1 MSPVELPYVSAK
13 ELQDYFGSTF
23 YERGRSYANK
33 GMVGQASWDPDA
45 MTLRADVSGTAAH
58 DYTSIVRLE
67 QHSPTAKSFTVLSS
81 RCTCPV
87 GGDCKHVVAALMAAS
102 IRQVAPF
109 GSTALHDPDQRRSP
123 EDATWKAAH
132 SGAAR
137 KEARHQTPAG
147 GSAPSSRGPRESD
160 WKSILS
166 GFSSDQV
173 DESVWASGPGG
184 TLAGSAP
191 TRLALGFEISELRRT
206 GFGNFETHPIR
217 RSKLT
222 GRTDL
227 VVTLRPLME
236 GARSNW
242 IKGNVSWSNI
252 ANNSNTRAYAQGQ
265 AAWFAQLYGLSAISS
280 NHLITNDDSVVLDW
294 FTSPLLWHLFDQAR
308 SLGIELV
315 GASRGLSIHRGEEG
329 STECDVVAVSDG
341 LEARSLIT
349 IDGESFDQ
357 GFCGPIDDHG
367 FYGIST
373 SGGTSLVLAPAEPRT
388 NHDVVQM
395 LRRWEPV
402 TISHDQVHDFFT
414 DFYPKLAYATS
425 VASSDDSV
433 ALPVLVPPDLALT
446 VTYGDRGA
454 HLAWEWHYHHPMQTF
469 PVHRGHLPDRDRSI
483 EHEDGVLAKLSSAV
497 AATSMPLTLP
507 SEIRRAGTVDLD
519 GLQTAVFADKL
530 LPVLTDIDHLEVH
543 EIGDRPAYREV
554 TEAPLVSMSTDEAE
568 DSDWFDIRFHIM
580 IAGQQVRFADLFVA
594 LAQGAAMMVLPDG
607 SYFSLDTPFFDK
619 FRRMLAESDVIADW
633 QPDSPRLS
641 RYHMDL
647 WAEFDGLVDESTAA
661 ASWRRSVEAL
671 SHLGEIPA
679 LDVPDGV
686 EATLRPYQQEGF
698 SWLAAL
704 WSSGLGGILADD
716 MGLGK
721 TLQALSL
728 FTHIKNTSVNASP
741 ILVVAP
747 TSVMST
753 WRAEAE
759 KFTPGLRV
767 ATISATEK
775 KRKTTLA
782 EEIEDADLVITSYAI
797 LRLDAQAFRSIEWD
811 TFVLDEAQFVKN
823 RTAKV
828 HTAAKAVQA
837 RFRLA
842 ITGTPMENSLTDLWS
857 LYSITSPGLL
867 PGIEKFRREIVSPIE
882 SGESPDGMALLRRR
896 IRPFMKRRNKELV
909 AADLPPKQEQVL
921 SVELST
927 KHRDLYNTILQKERK
942 KLLGLINDM
951 DRNRFAIFRSLTLL
965 RMLAIDPFLIDERY
979 ESIGSSKLSAL
990 FSHLDDVVA
999 EGHRTIIFS
1008 QFTSFLSRVGEQ
1020 LEHRNIDYCYLD
1032 GSTRNRGAVID
1043 DFRAGDA
1050 PVFLI
1055 SLKAGG
1061 FGLTLTEADYVFLL
1075 DPWWNPAVEAQ
1086 AIDRAHRI
1094 GQTKNVMVYRMVAEK
1109 TIEEKVLAL
1118 QEKKAQLFDSLVNE
1132 GEGFSSTITGEDIR
1146 GLLDG

>member
-1 MSPVELPYVSAK
+1 MSPAELPYVSAK
-13 ELQDYFGSTF
+13 ELQDYFGTTF

-33 GMVGQASWDPDA
+33 GMVGQASWDPQA

-58 DYTSIVRLE
+58 DYISTVRL
-67 QHSPTAKSFTVLSS
+67 QRHSPTAKSFTVLSS

-87 GGDCKHVVAALMAAS
+87 GRDCKHVVAALMAVS

-123 EDATWKAAH
+123 DDADWQTAR
-132 SGAAR
+132 SGTAPRGWA
-137 KEARHQTPAG
+137 PD
-147 GSAPSSRGPRESD
+147 GSNASSHESREPD

-166 GFSSDQV
+166 GFSSDRV
-173 DESVWASGPGG
+173 DDSVWASGPGG

-191 TRLALGFEISELRRT
+191 TRLALGFEICQLRRT

-217 RSKLT
+217 RPKFT
-222 GRTDL
+222 GRSDL

-236 GARSNW
+236 GARGNW
-242 IKGNVSWSNI
+242 IKGDVSWSNI
-252 ANNSNTRAYAQGQ
+252 ANTSNTRAYAHGQ
-265 AAWFAQLYGLSAISS
+265 AAWFAQLYGLSAIGSK
-280 NHLITNDDSVVLDW
+280 HLITNDDSVVLDW
-294 FTSPLLWHLFDQAR
+294 FTSPLLWHLFDQAK

-315 GASRGLSIHRGEEG
+315 GTSSGLSIHFREEG
-329 STECDVVAVSDG
+329 STECDVVAISGG
-341 LEARSLIT
+341 LETRSRIT
-349 IDGESFDQ
+349 IDDESFDQ

-373 SGGTSLVLAPAEPRT
+373 TGGFSLVLAPAETRT
-388 NHDVVQM
+388 DRDVVQM

-402 TISHDQVHDFFT
+402 TITDGQTRDFFT
-414 DFYPKLAYATS
+414 DFYPKLAYATT
-425 VASSDDSV
+425 VVSSDDSV
-433 ALPVLVPPDLALT
+433 TLPVLAPPDLALT
-446 VTYGDRGA
+446 ITYGGQGA
-454 HLAWEWHYHHPMQTF
+454 HLTWEWHYHHPVQTF
-469 PVHRGHLPDRDRSI
+469 PVRRGALVDRNRSL
-483 EHEDGVLAKLSSAV
+483 EHEDGVLVKLSSTV
-497 AATSMPLTLP
+497 AATPLPLTLP
-507 SEIRRAGTVDLD
+507 SEVRRADTVDLD
-519 GLQTAVFADKL
+519 GLQTAVFVDKL
-530 LPVLTDIDHLEVH
+530 LPNLSDIDQLEVLEVGH
-543 EIGDRPAYREV
+543 RPDYREV
-554 TEAPLVSMSTDEAE
+554 TDAPLVSMSTEEAE
-568 DSDWFDIRFHIM
+568 DSDWFDIRFHVTID
-580 IAGQQVRFADLFVA
+580 GQQVRFADLFVA

-607 SYFSLDTPFFDK
+607 TYFSLDGPFFDK
-619 FRRMLAESDVIADW
+619 FRRMLADSDVIADW
-633 QPDSPRLS
+633 QPESPRLS

-647 WAEFDGLVDESTAA
+647 WAEFDEVVDESAAA
-661 ASWRRSVEAL
+661 ASWRRSVETL

-679 LDVPDGV
+679 LDVPEGI
-686 EATLRPYQQEGF
+686 EATLRPYQLEGF
-698 SWLAAL
+698 SWLVAL

-728 FTHIKNTSVNASP
+728 FTHVKNTDDNAAP

-759 KFTPGLRV
+759 KFAPGLRV

-797 LRLDAQAFRSIEWD
+797 LRLDARAFRSIVWD

-828 HTAAKAVQA
+828 HAAAKTIQA

-857 LYSITSPGLL
+857 LCSITSPGLL

-882 SGESPDGMALLRRR
+882 SGESPEGMALLRRQ

-909 AADLPPKQEQVL
+909 AADLPPKQEQIL
-921 SVELST
+921 RVELST
-927 KHRDLYNTILQKERK
+927 KHRDLYNTVLQKERK

-965 RMLAIDPFLIDERY
+965 RMLAIDPYLIDEKY
-979 ESIGSSKLSAL
+979 EAIGSSKLSAL
-990 FSHLDDVVA
+990 FSHLDDIVA

-1008 QFTSFLSRVGEQ
+1008 QFTSFLTRVGEQ
-1020 LEHRNIDYCYLD
+1020 LDHRDINYCYLD

-1043 DFRAGDA
+1043 DFRTGDA

-1086 AIDRAHRI
+1086 AVDRAHRI
-1094 GQTKNVMVYRMVAEK
+1094 GQTKNVMVYRMVSEK

-1118 QEKKAQLFDSLVNE
+1118 QERKAQLFDSLVNE
-1132 GEGFSSTITGEDIR
+1132 GEGFASAITGEDIR

>member
-1 MSPVELPYVSAK
+1 
-13 ELQDYFGSTF
+13 
-23 YERGRSYANK
+23 
-33 GMVGQASWDPDA
+33 
-45 MTLRADVSGTAAH
+45 
-58 DYTSIVRLE
+58 
-67 QHSPTAKSFTVLSS
+67 
-81 RCTCPV
+81 
-87 GGDCKHVVAALMAAS
+87 
-102 IRQVAPF
+102 
-109 GSTALHDPDQRRSP
+109 
-123 EDATWKAAH
+123 
-132 SGAAR
+132 
-137 KEARHQTPAG
+137 
-147 GSAPSSRGPRESD
+147 
-160 WKSILS
+160 
-166 GFSSDQV
+166 
-173 DESVWASGPGG
+173 
-184 TLAGSAP
+184 
-191 TRLALGFEISELRRT
+191 
-206 GFGNFETHPIR
+206 
-217 RSKLT
+217 
-222 GRTDL
+222 
-227 VVTLRPLME
+227 
-236 GARSNW
+236 
-242 IKGNVSWSNI
+242 
-252 ANNSNTRAYAQGQ
+252 
-265 AAWFAQLYGLSAISS
+265 
-280 NHLITNDDSVVLDW
+280 
-294 FTSPLLWHLFDQAR
+294 
-308 SLGIELV
+308 
-315 GASRGLSIHRGEEG
+315 
-329 STECDVVAVSDG
+329 
-341 LEARSLIT
+341 
-349 IDGESFDQ
+349 
-357 GFCGPIDDHG
+357 
-367 FYGIST
+367 
-373 SGGTSLVLAPAEPRT
+373 
-388 NHDVVQM
+388 
-395 LRRWEPV
+395 
-402 TISHDQVHDFFT
+402 
-414 DFYPKLAYATS
+414 
-425 VASSDDSV
+425 
-433 ALPVLVPPDLALT
+433 
-446 VTYGDRGA
+446 
-454 HLAWEWHYHHPMQTF
+454 
-469 PVHRGHLPDRDRSI
+469 
-483 EHEDGVLAKLSSAV
+483 
-497 AATSMPLTLP
+497 
-507 SEIRRAGTVDLD
+507 
-519 GLQTAVFADKL
+519 
-530 LPVLTDIDHLEVH
+530 
-543 EIGDRPAYREV
+543 
-554 TEAPLVSMSTDEAE
+554 
-568 DSDWFDIRFHIM
+568 
-580 IAGQQVRFADLFVA
+580 
-594 LAQGAAMMVLPDG
+594 
-607 SYFSLDTPFFDK
+607 
-619 FRRMLAESDVIADW
+619 
-633 QPDSPRLS
+633 DSPRLS

-647 WAEFDGLVDESTAA
+647 WAEFDELVDESTAA

-728 FTHIKNTSVNASP
+728 FTHIKNTNANASP

-767 ATISATEK
+767 AIISATEK

-828 HTAAKAVQA
+828 HTAAKAIPA

-882 SGESPDGMALLRRR
+882 SGESPEGMALLRRR

-921 SVELST
+921 RVELST

-965 RMLAIDPFLIDERY
+965 RMLAIDPYLIDEKY
-979 ESIGSSKLSAL
+979 EAIGSSKLSAL

-1043 DFRAGDA
+1043 DFRTGDA

>member
-1 MSPVELPYVSAK
+1 MPPVELPYVSAK
-13 ELQDYFGSTF
+13 ELQDYFGTTF

-33 GMVGQASWDPDA
+33 GMVGQATWDPEA

-58 DYTSIVRLE
+58 DYTSTVRLE
-67 QHSPTAKSFTVLSS
+67 RHNPTAKSFTVISS
-81 RCTCPV
+81 MCTCPV

-123 EDATWKAAH
+123 DDADWRSAH
-132 SGAAR
+132 VRAAR
-137 KEARHQTPAG
+137 TSPRGRAPD
-147 GSAPSSRGPRESD
+147 GSTPSSQSRRESD
-160 WKSILS
+160 WKSLLS
-166 GFSSDQV
+166 GFSADRV
-173 DESVWASGPGG
+173 DDSVWASGPGG
-184 TLAGSAP
+184 TLVGSAP

-217 RSKLT
+217 RPELT

-236 GARSNW
+236 GARRNW

-315 GASRGLSIHRGEEG
+315 GTSRGLSIRRGEEG

-341 LEARSLIT
+341 LEARSLVT

-373 SGGTSLVLAPAEPRT
+373 SGGLSIVLAPAEART

-395 LRRWEPV
+395 LRRWEPI
-402 TISHDQVHDFFT
+402 TITDGQIRDFFT
-414 DFYPKLAYATS
+414 DFYPKLAYATT
-425 VASSDDSV
+425 VVSSDDSV

-446 VTYGDRGA
+446 VTYGDHGA
-454 HLAWEWHYHHPMQTF
+454 HLTWEWHYHHPVQTF
-469 PVHRGHLPDRDRSI
+469 PVRRGPLADRNRSI
-483 EHEDGVLAKLSSAV
+483 EHEDDVLEKLSTTI
-497 AATSMPLTLP
+497 AATAMPLTLP
-507 SEIRRAGTVDLD
+507 SEVRRADTVGLD
-519 GLQTAVFADKL
+519 NLQTAVLVDKL
-530 LPVLTDIDHLEVH
+530 LPALSDIDHLEVH
-543 EIGDRPAYREV
+543 EVGSRPDYREV
-554 TEAPLVSMSTDEAE
+554 TDAPLVAMSTDEAE
-568 DSDWFDIRFHIM
+568 DSDWFDIRFDIT

-594 LAQGAAMMVLPDG
+594 LAQGAAMIVLPDG
-607 SYFSLDTPFFDK
+607 AYFSLDAPFFDK
-619 FRRMLAESDVIADW
+619 FRQMLADSDVIADW
-633 QPDSPRLS
+633 KPESPRLS

-647 WAEFDGLVDESTAA
+647 WAEFDELVDESAAA

-679 LDVPDGV
+679 LDVPEGID
-686 EATLRPYQQEGF
+686 ATLRPYQQEGF

-728 FTHIKNTSVNASP
+728 FTHVKNTNMNAAP

-759 KFTPGLRV
+759 KFAPGLRV
-767 ATISATEK
+767 ATVSATEK

-782 EEIEDADLVITSYAI
+782 EEIEEADLVITSYAI
-797 LRLDAQAFRSIEWD
+797 LRLDALAFRSIVWD

-828 HTAAKAVQA
+828 HTAAKAIQA

-867 PGIEKFRREIVSPIE
+867 PGFEKFRREIVSPIE
-882 SGESPDGMALLRRR
+882 SGEAPEGMALLRRR

-909 AADLPPKQEQVL
+909 AADLPPKQEQIL

-927 KHRDLYNTILQKERK
+927 KHRELYNTVLQKERK

-965 RMLAIDPFLIDERY
+965 RMLAIDPYLIDAKY
-979 ESIGSSKLSAL
+979 EGIGSSKLSAL
-990 FSHLDDVVA
+990 FSHLDDIVA

-1008 QFTSFLSRVGEQ
+1008 QFTSFLTRVGEQ
-1020 LEHRNIDYCYLD
+1020 LEHRNINYAYLD
-1032 GSTRNRGAVID
+1032 GSTRNRGAVIE

-1086 AIDRAHRI
+1086 AVDRAHRI
-1094 GQTKNVMVYRMVAEK
+1094 GQTKNVMVYRMVSEK

-1118 QEKKAQLFDSLVNE
+1118 QERKAQLFDSLVNE
-1132 GEGFSSTITGEDIR
+1132 GEGFSSAITSEDIR

>member
-1 MSPVELPYVSAK
+1 MSPAELPFVSAK
-13 ELQDYFGSTF
+13 ELQDYFGTTF

-33 GMVGQASWDPDA
+33 GMVGQVSWDPEA
-45 MTLRADVSGTAAH
+45 LTLRADVSGSAAH
-58 DYTSIVRLE
+58 DYTSTVRLE
-67 QHSPTAKSFTVLSS
+67 RQSPTAKSFAVLSS

-123 EDATWKAAH
+123 EPPAWK
-132 SGAAR
+132 
-137 KEARHQTPAG
+137 TAG
-147 GSAPSSRGPRESD
+147 SKTSSRTSAGSD

-166 GFSSDQV
+166 GFSSDRV
-173 DESVWASGPGG
+173 DESVRASDPAG
-184 TLAGSAP
+184 TLAGSVP
-191 TRLALGFEISELRRT
+191 TRLALGFEIAELRRT
-206 GFGNFETHPIR
+206 RFGNFETHPITR
-217 RSKLT
+217 TKFT
-222 GRTDL
+222 GSTDL

-236 GARSNW
+236 GARRNW
-242 IKGNVSWSNI
+242 IKGNVSWSNTV
-252 ANNSNTRAYAQGQ
+252 NNATTRAYARGQ
-265 AAWFAQLYGLSAISS
+265 AVWFAQLYGLSALTSH
-280 NHLITNDDSVVLDW
+280 HLITNDDSVVLDW
-294 FTSPLLWHLFDQAR
+294 FTSPLLWHLFDQAK

-315 GASRGLSIHRGEEG
+315 GTSRRLSVRQGEEG
-329 STECDVVAVSDG
+329 TTRCDVQASSKG
-341 LEARSLIT
+341 LEVRSLIS
-349 IDGESFDQ
+349 IDDESFAQ
-357 GFCGPIDDHG
+357 GFSGPVDDHG

-373 SGGTSLVLAPAEPRT
+373 DAGLSLTLAPAEKVT
-388 NHDVVQM
+388 DHQVVEM
-395 LRRWEPV
+395 LRRWEPI
-402 TISHDQVHDFFT
+402 TISHDQMHDFFT
-414 DFYPKLAYATS
+414 DFYPKLAYATT
-425 VASSDDSV
+425 VVSSDDSV
-433 ALPVLVPPDLALT
+433 TLPVLVPPDLALT
-446 VTYGDRGA
+446 ITYADQGA
-454 HLAWEWHYHHPMQTF
+454 HLRWEWHYHHPEQTF
-469 PVHRGHLPDRDRSI
+469 PVRRGPLADRNRSL
-483 EHEDGVLAKLSSAV
+483 EHEDGVLTQLSSTV
-497 AATSMPLTLP
+497 GATAMPLTLP
-507 SEIRRAGTVDLD
+507 TEVRRADTVNLD
-519 GLQTAVFADKL
+519 SLHTAVFVDKL
-530 LPVLTDIDHLEVH
+530 LPALTAVDHLVVH
-543 EIGDRPAYREV
+543 EFGDRPDYREV
-554 TEAPLVSMSTDEAE
+554 ADAPLIAMSTDEAE
-568 DSDWFDIRFHIM
+568 DSDWFDIRFNIT
-580 IAGQQVRFADLFVA
+580 IAGQQVRFSDLFVA
-594 LAQGAAMMVLPDG
+594 LAQGAELLVLPNG
-607 SYFSLDTPFFDK
+607 AYFSLDTPFFDK
-619 FRRMLAESDVIADW
+619 FRRMLADSDLIADW
-633 QPDSPRLS
+633 EPDSPRLS

-647 WAEFDGLVDESTAA
+647 WAEFDELVDESTAA
-661 ASWRRSVEAL
+661 ATWRRSVEAL

-679 LDVPDGV
+679 LDVPDGI

-698 SWLAAL
+698 SWLVAL

-728 FTHIKNTSVNASP
+728 FTHIKNTTENSAP

-759 KFTPGLRV
+759 KFAPDLRV

-775 KRKTTLA
+775 KRKTALT
-782 EEIEDADLVITSYAI
+782 EEIEGADLVITSYAI
-797 LRLDAQAFRSIEWD
+797 LRLDAQAFRSIVWD

-828 HTAAKAVQA
+828 HTAAKAIQA

-867 PGIEKFRREIVSPIE
+867 PGIEKFRREIVAPIE
-882 SGESPDGMALLRRR
+882 SGEAPEGMALLRRR

-909 AADLPPKQEQVL
+909 AADLPPKQEQIL
-921 SVELST
+921 SIELSS

-965 RMLAIDPFLIDERY
+965 RMLAIDPYLIDEKY

-990 FSHLDDVVA
+990 FSHLDDIVA

-1020 LEHRNIDYCYLD
+1020 LEHRNINYCYLD
-1032 GSTRNRGAVID
+1032 GSTRNRGAVIG
-1043 DFRAGDA
+1043 DFRTGDS

-1086 AIDRAHRI
+1086 AVDRAHRI

-1118 QEKKAQLFDSLVNE
+1118 QERKAQLFDSLVNE
-1132 GEGFSSTITGEDIR
+1132 GEGFSSKITVEDIR

>member
-13 ELQDYFGSTF
+13 ELQDYFGTTF

-33 GMVGQASWDPDA
+33 GMVGQARWDPEDN
-45 MTLRADVSGTAAH
+45 TLRADVAGSAAQ
-58 DYTSIVRLE
+58 DYTSIVRLKR
-67 QHSPTAKSFTVLSS
+67 HSPTAKSFTVLSS
-81 RCTCPV
+81 QCTCPV

-102 IRQVAPF
+102 VRQVAPF
-109 GSTALHDPDQRRSP
+109 GSTALHDPDQRSSP
-123 EDATWKAAH
+123 DPPSWQTAH
-132 SGAAR
+132 SRTASRSG
-137 KEARHQTPAG
+137 T
-147 GSAPSSRGPRESD
+147 SSPRRAESD

-166 GFSSDQV
+166 GFSSDRV
-173 DESVWASGPGG
+173 DASVWASGPGG
-184 TLAGSAP
+184 TLAGTAP

-206 GFGNFETHPIR
+206 RFGNFEVHPITR
-217 RSKLT
+217 TKLT
-222 GRTDL
+222 GYTDL

-236 GARSNW
+236 GARRNW

-252 ANNSNTRAYAQGQ
+252 ANNSTTRAYARGQ
-265 AAWFAQLYGLSAISS
+265 AAWFAQLYGLSAINS
-280 NHLITNDDSVVLDW
+280 NRLVTNEDTVVLDW
-294 FTSPLLWHLFDQAR
+294 FASPLLWHLFDQAR
-308 SLGIELV
+308 TLGIELV
-315 GASRGLSIHRGEEG
+315 GTRRELTVRLADEAT
-329 STECDVVAVSDG
+329 TECDVVATPQG
-341 LEARSLIT
+341 LEVRSLIT
-349 IDGESFDQ
+349 VDEEPFDQ
-357 GFCGPIDDHG
+357 GLSGPIDDHG

-373 SGGTSLVLAPAEPRT
+373 AAGLALVLAPAEKT
-388 NHDVVQM
+388 TDHAVVEM
-395 LRRWEPV
+395 LRRSEPV
-402 TISHDQVHDFFT
+402 TISKDQMDDFFT
-414 DFYPKLAYATS
+414 GFYPKLAYATT
-425 VASSDDSV
+425 VISSDDSV
-433 ALPVLVPPDLALT
+433 TLPVLVPPDLALT
-446 VTYGDRGA
+446 VTYGDHGA
-454 HLAWEWHYHHPMQTF
+454 HLTWEWHYHHPTHTF
-469 PVHRGHLPDRDRSI
+469 PIRRGLAPDRDRSI
-483 EHEDGVLAKLSSAV
+483 EHEDTVLANLSSTV
-497 AATSMPLTLP
+497 AAIPVPLTLP
-507 SEIRRAGTVDLD
+507 SALGHAGTVNLD
-519 GLQTAVFADKL
+519 GLQTAVFVDKL
-530 LPVLTDIDHLEVH
+530 LPTLSDIDHLEVN
-543 EIGDRPAYREV
+543 EVGDRPDYREV

-580 IAGQQVRFADLFVA
+580 IAGQKVRFADLFVA
-594 LAQGAAMMVLPDG
+594 LAQGAKMIVLPDG
-607 SYFSLDTPFFDK
+607 AYFSLDGPFFDK

-647 WAEFDGLVDESTAA
+647 WAEFDELVDDSTAA

-671 SHLGEIPA
+671 SHLGEIPS
-679 LDVPDGV
+679 LDVPEGI

-728 FTHIKNTSVNASP
+728 FTHIKNTTANASP

-759 KFTPGLRV
+759 KFAPGLRV
-767 ATISATEK
+767 TTISATEK
-775 KRKTTLA
+775 KRKTALA

-797 LRLDAQAFRSIEWD
+797 LRLDAQAFRSIVWD

-828 HTAAKAVQA
+828 HTAAKGIQA

-867 PGIEKFRREIVSPIE
+867 PGIEKFRREIVLPIE
-882 SGESPDGMALLRRR
+882 SGESPEGMALLRRR

-909 AADLPPKQEQVL
+909 AADLPPKQEQIL
-921 SVELST
+921 SVELNS
-927 KHRDLYNTILQKERK
+927 KHRDLYNTVLQKERK

-965 RMLAIDPFLIDERY
+965 RMLAIDPYLIDEKY
-979 ESIGSSKLSAL
+979 EAIGSSKLSAL
-990 FSHLDDVVA
+990 FSHLDDIIA

-1020 LEHRNIDYCYLD
+1020 LDHRNINYCYLD

-1043 DFRAGDA
+1043 DFRAGEA

-1086 AIDRAHRI
+1086 AVDRAHRI
-1094 GQTKNVMVYRMVAEK
+1094 GQTKNVMVYRMVSEK

-1118 QEKKAQLFDSLVNE
+1118 QERKAQLFDSLVNE
-1132 GEGFSSTITGEDIR
+1132 GEGFSSAITSEDIR

>member
-1 MSPVELPYVSAK
+1 
-13 ELQDYFGSTF
+13 
-23 YERGRSYANK
+23 
-33 GMVGQASWDPDA
+33 
-45 MTLRADVSGTAAH
+45 
-58 DYTSIVRLE
+58 
-67 QHSPTAKSFTVLSS
+67 
-81 RCTCPV
+81 
-87 GGDCKHVVAALMAAS
+87 
-102 IRQVAPF
+102 
-109 GSTALHDPDQRRSP
+109 
-123 EDATWKAAH
+123 
-132 SGAAR
+132 
-137 KEARHQTPAG
+137 
-147 GSAPSSRGPRESD
+147 
-160 WKSILS
+160 
-166 GFSSDQV
+166 
-173 DESVWASGPGG
+173 
-184 TLAGSAP
+184 
-191 TRLALGFEISELRRT
+191 
-206 GFGNFETHPIR
+206 
-217 RSKLT
+217 
-222 GRTDL
+222 
-227 VVTLRPLME
+227 
-236 GARSNW
+236 
-242 IKGNVSWSNI
+242 
-252 ANNSNTRAYAQGQ
+252 
-265 AAWFAQLYGLSAISS
+265 
-280 NHLITNDDSVVLDW
+280 
-294 FTSPLLWHLFDQAR
+294 
-308 SLGIELV
+308 
-315 GASRGLSIHRGEEG
+315 
-329 STECDVVAVSDG
+329 
-341 LEARSLIT
+341 
-349 IDGESFDQ
+349 
-357 GFCGPIDDHG
+357 
-367 FYGIST
+367 
-373 SGGTSLVLAPAEPRT
+373 
-388 NHDVVQM
+388 
-395 LRRWEPV
+395 
-402 TISHDQVHDFFT
+402 
-414 DFYPKLAYATS
+414 
-425 VASSDDSV
+425 
-433 ALPVLVPPDLALT
+433 
-446 VTYGDRGA
+446 DRGA
-454 HLAWEWHYHHPMQTF
+454 HLAWEWHYHHPVQTF
-469 PVHRGHLPDRDRSI
+469 PIHRGPLPDRDRSI
-483 EHEDGVLAKLSSAV
+483 EHEDGVLAQLSSAV

-507 SEIRRAGTVDLD
+507 SEVRRAATVDLD
-519 GLQTAVFADKL
+519 GLQTAVLVDKL

-554 TEAPLVSMSTDEAE
+554 TDAPLVSMSTDEAE

-607 SYFSLDTPFFDK
+607 TYFSLDAPFFDK
-619 FRRMLAESDVIADW
+619 FRRMLADSDVIADW

-647 WAEFDGLVDESTAA
+647 WAEFDELVDESTAA

-728 FTHIKNTSVNASP
+728 FTHIKNTNANASP

-767 ATISATEK
+767 AIISATEK

-828 HTAAKAVQA
+828 HTAAKAIPA

-882 SGESPDGMALLRRR
+882 SGESPEGMALLRRR

-921 SVELST
+921 RVELST

-965 RMLAIDPFLIDERY
+965 RMLAIDPYLIDEKY
-979 ESIGSSKLSAL
+979 EAIGSSKLSAL

-1043 DFRAGDA
+1043 DFRTGDA

>member
-1 MSPVELPYVSAK
+1 MSLAELPFVSAK
-13 ELQDYFGSTF
+13 ELQDYFGTTF
-23 YERGRSYANK
+23 YERGRSYANM
-33 GMVGQASWDPDA
+33 GMVGQASWDPEA
-45 MTLRADVSGTAAH
+45 MTLRADVSGSAAH
-58 DYTSIVRLE
+58 DYTSTVRLE
-67 QHSPTAKSFTVLSS
+67 RHSPTAKSFTVLSS

-109 GSTALHDPDQRRSP
+109 GSTALHDPEHRRSP
-123 EDATWKAAH
+123 EAPAWKAA
-132 SGAAR
+132 
-137 KEARHQTPAG
+137 
-147 GSAPSSRGPRESD
+147 GSRTSSRKPAEPD

-166 GFSSDQV
+166 GFSSERV
-173 DESVWASGPGG
+173 DESVWSSGTGG
-184 TLAGSAP
+184 TLAGNAP
-191 TRLALGFEISELRRT
+191 KRLALGFEISELRQTR
-206 GFGNFETHPIR
+206 FGYFETHPITR
-217 RSKLT
+217 AKFT
-222 GRTDL
+222 GTTDL
-227 VVTLRPLME
+227 VISLRPLME
-236 GARSNW
+236 GARRNW

-252 ANNSNTRAYAQGQ
+252 ANHSTTRAFARGQ
-265 AAWFAQLYGLSAISS
+265 AAWFAQLYGLSALDSH
-280 NHLITNDDSVVLDW
+280 HLITNDDTVILDW
-294 FTSPLLWHLFDQAR
+294 FTSPLLWHLFDQTK

-315 GASRGLSIHRGEEG
+315 GTSRGLSVQLGQAG
-329 STECDVVAVSDG
+329 TTECDVVATSKG
-341 LEARSLIT
+341 LEVRSQVT
-349 IDGESFDQ
+349 IDDDSSAQ
-357 GFCGPIDDHG
+357 GFCGPVDDHG
-367 FYGIST
+367 FYAIST
-373 SGGTSLVLAPAEPRT
+373 DAGLSLILAPAEKPT
-388 NHDVVQM
+388 DHSVVDM

-402 TISHDQVHDFFT
+402 SISEDQMTDFFT
-414 DFYPKLAYATS
+414 EFYPTLAYATT
-425 VASSDDSV
+425 VVSSDDSV
-433 ALPVLVPPDLALT
+433 TLPVLVPPDLALT
-446 VTYGDRGA
+446 ISYGDHGS
-454 HLAWEWHYHHPMQTF
+454 HLTWQWHYHHPEQTF
-469 PVHRGHLPDRDRSI
+469 QVRRGPVPDRNRSL
-483 EHEDGVLAKLSSAV
+483 EHEDGVLAALSSTV
-497 AATSMPLTLP
+497 GATAMPLTLP
-507 SEIRRAGTVDLD
+507 NEIRRADTVDLD
-519 GLQTAVFADKL
+519 GLNTAVFVDKL
-530 LPVLTDIDHLEVH
+530 LPTLTAIDHLEVH
-543 EIGDRPAYREV
+543 EVGERPDYREV
-554 TEAPLVSMSTDEAE
+554 TDAPLVAMSTEEAE
-568 DSDWFDIRFHIM
+568 DSDWFDIRFNIT
-580 IAGQQVRFADLFVA
+580 IAGQQVRFTDLFVA
-594 LAQGAAMMVLPDG
+594 LAQGAELIVLPNG
-607 SYFSLDTPFFDK
+607 AYFSLDAPFFDK
-619 FRRMLAESDVIADW
+619 FRRMLADSDVIADW

-647 WAEFDGLVDESTAA
+647 WAEFDELVDESTAA
-661 ASWRRSVEAL
+661 AAWRRSVEAL

-679 LDVPDGV
+679 LDVPKGI

-698 SWLAAL
+698 SWLVAL

-728 FTHIKNTSVNASP
+728 FTHIKNTNENSAP

-753 WRAEAE
+753 WRSEAE
-759 KFTPGLRV
+759 KFAPGLRV

-775 KRKTTLA
+775 KRKTALT

-797 LRLDAQAFRSIEWD
+797 LRLDAQAFRSIVWD

-828 HTAAKAVQA
+828 HTAAKAIQA

-867 PGIEKFRREIVSPIE
+867 PGIEKYRRETVSPIE
-882 SGESPDGMALLRRR
+882 SGEAPEGMALLRRR

-909 AADLPPKQEQVL
+909 AADLPPKQEQIL
-921 SVELST
+921 SVELSS
-927 KHRDLYNTILQKERK
+927 KHRELYDTVLQKERK

-965 RMLAIDPFLIDERY
+965 RMLAIDPYLIDEKY
-979 ESIGSSKLSAL
+979 EAIGSSKLSAL
-990 FSHLDDVVA
+990 FSHLDDIVS

-1020 LEHRNIDYCYLD
+1020 LEHRNINYCYLD

-1043 DFRAGDA
+1043 DFRNGEA
-1050 PVFLI
+1050 PIFLI

-1086 AIDRAHRI
+1086 AVDRAHRI

-1118 QEKKAQLFDSLVNE
+1118 QERKAQLFDSLVNE
-1132 GEGFSSTITGEDIR
+1132 GEGFSSKITVEDIR